1 MKLSSRAL
9 CYLAA
14 QPRQHRVPP
23 RSASIKFPQS
33 LTAADSSGWS
43 AAGPGPVP
51 QVGAGSPPPG
61 STARPRPLPPPLPF
75 IFVGR
80 LKEETCNAPNFPII
94 RVETSQPR
102 GEHEC
107 KAPQRC
113 ERRAPRPPDPE
124 ARCGAVPPPALS
136 GPAERRARNPQ
147 PAGGLRAAARPGRAA
162 PPGEGRGDTPP
173 PVPPALPPA
182 LLPFLRRLREPGTA
196 AAAAPC
202 VRNPAA
208 PRRRV
213 PPRAPGRRGRGRR
226 GRGALRGAGRHRGE
240 EKVYT
245 LSAPL
250 PPAPWWRR
258 WEFYLE

>member
-124 ARCGAVPPPALS
+124 ARCGAASRALRPR
-136 GPAERRARNPQ
+136 GAPRPQ
-147 PAGGLRAAARPGRAA
+147 PAARRGAPCRRQARESRSAGGRARRHSSPGAARPASRPPSLPPAAPRTRNRGGGGSVREEPRGAAPPGAAESAGAARPRGAARGRAA
-162 PPGEGRGDTPP
+162 PGGGKSLHPQRSPPSRSLVAQMGVLPGMT
-173 PVPPALPPA
+173 
-182 LLPFLRRLREPGTA
+182 
-196 AAAAPC
+196 
-202 VRNPAA
+202 
-208 PRRRV
+208 
-213 PPRAPGRRGRGRR
+213 
-226 GRGALRGAGRHRGE
+226 
-240 EKVYT
+240 
-245 LSAPL
+245 
-250 PPAPWWRR
+250 
-258 WEFYLE
+258 